1 MGVARVGLQRPAAAR
16 PHLKPHK
23 NPYPAHPARP
33 DPDCQAADL
42 VRQCKN
48 PGCLTVFTSR
58 EAVVSVIE
66 NSRDVEIVKA
76 LASRIEALP
85 ADSREALVKLLLAE

>member
-1 MGVARVGLQRPAAAR
+1 MRCPTC
-16 PHLKPHK
+16 
-23 NPYPAHPARP
+23 NHPRSRILRTRP
-33 DPDCQAADL
+33 DPDSQASDL
-42 VRQCKN
+42 VRQCKS

-58 EAVVSVIE
+58 EAVISVIE

-85 ADSREALVKLLLAE
+85 MDSRQALVKLLLAG